1 MDLTGSGKWS
11 LQDVKN
17 MLKHHI
23 VYMYF
28 EFLKTY
34 PCVIG
39 WHDVL
44 SLAKG
49 WHDVLSDAMQCKE
62 ARDMEIGVWG
72 DTASLGT

>member
-1 MDLTGSGKWS
+1 
-11 LQDVKN
+11 

-49 WHDVLSDAMQCKE
+49 WHDVLSDAMHCKE
-62 ARDMEIGVWG
+62 ARVMEIG
-72 DTASLGT
+72 L